1 MNRILSLETA
11 VLVVVMATSFLTP
24 FMGSSVNLSI
34 PAIAAEFGDN
44 ALLLGWMVTGYLLT
58 SAVFLLPFGRYAD
71 IVGRKKVFIAGIV
84 LFSLFAV
91 LSGLAWSLTSL
102 IWFRMAQGIASAMI
116 FSTGMAILTTVY
128 PVPKRG
134 KALGLNAAVVYIG
147 LAAGPVLG
155 GVMNHYLGWR
165 SIFYF
170 TAGIGIAAALLAI
183 WRLEGEWAGARGEPF
198 DFTGSAAYILALS
211 SVLYGFSSIS
221 SVIWAKYILAA
232 GAALMTLFLYH
243 QARQQHPILQVN
255 LFRQNKVFAYSNLA
269 AMINYSATF
278 AVSFL
283 ISLHLQLV
291 MGYDSQTA
299 GLILLSQPV
308 LMAALSPF
316 AGMLSDRILPSVLA
330 SWGMGISTLGLF
342 LFAFISAATRLEL
355 IIANLALI
363 GVGFAL
369 FASPNNNAIMSSVE
383 KKLYGGASS
392 SLGTM
397 RLVGQAISMA
407 VVTLLI
413 ASFVGDAGLNRNSAP
428 MIVAATRA
436 SFMAFSVICL
446 IGVFASLARGS
457 KGQPAPDDGK
467 NQEN

>member
-1 MNRILSLETA
+1 MNRILPLETA
-11 VLVVVMATSFLTP
+11 VLIVVMATSFLTP
-24 FMGSSVNLSI
+24 FMGSAVNLSI

-71 IVGRKKVFIAGIV
+71 IVGRKKVFIAGTV
-84 LFSLFAV
+84 LFSLFAA

-102 IWFRMAQGIASAMI
+102 IWFRAAQGIASAMI

-128 PVPKRG
+128 PAPKRG
-134 KALGLNAAVVYIG
+134 KAMGLTAAVVYIG

-165 SIFYF
+165 SIFHF
-170 TAGIGIAAALLAI
+170 TAIIGILAALLAI
-183 WRLEGEWAGARGEPF
+183 WRLEGEWAGARGETF
-198 DFTGSAAYILALS
+198 DFIGSTGYILALS
-211 SVLYGFSSIS
+211 AVLYGFSSIS
-221 SVIWAKYILAA
+221 SVIWAKYILVA
-232 GAALMTLFLYH
+232 GLALMALFLHH
-243 QARQQHPILQVN
+243 QSRQQHPILQVE

-278 AVSFL
+278 AVGFL

-291 MGYDSQTA
+291 MGYDSQMA

-316 AGMLSDRILPSVLA
+316 AGTLSDRISPSILA
-330 SWGMGISTLGLF
+330 SWGMGITALGLF
-342 LFAFISAATRLEL
+342 LFVFISVDTYLGL

-369 FASPNNNAIMSSVE
+369 FASPNNNAIMSAVE
-383 KKLYGGASS
+383 KKLYGVASS

-397 RLVGQAISMA
+397 RLVGQAVSMA

-413 ASFVGDAGLNRNSAP
+413 ASFVGDAGLNKNSAP
-428 MIVAATRA
+428 MIVAASRA
-436 SFMAFSVICL
+436 SFMVFTAICI

-457 KGQPAPDDGK
+457 KERSAPDDAKG
-467 NQEN
+467 QQD